1 MSFQGIR
8 VVSVHFR
15 ELSYIKK
22 IPKKFSKD
30 ENKTIKTSIDI
41 NVYMSKNK
49 GKGINQLEYP
59 RIIGSHQYVMNC
71 ISPDIANSISKL
83 SRFIS
88 NSSMDM
94 QKAKKKVVEYLRYIL
109 DYWLYYI
116 GYLVVLERYNGSNWI
131 CNTNDSKYTSE
142 YVFTLGRVVVSWKSF
157 KQICIARSTMELEFI
172 VRNEAE
178 WIQNFL

>member
-1 MSFQGIR
+1 M
-8 VVSVHFR
+8 
-15 ELSYIKK
+15 K
-22 IPKKFSKD
+22 
-30 ENKTIKTSIDI
+30 
-41 NVYMSKNK
+41 
-49 GKGINQLEYP
+49 
-59 RIIGSHQYVMNC
+59 
-71 ISPDIANSISKL
+71 
-83 SRFIS
+83 
-88 NSSMDM
+88 
-94 QKAKKKVVEYLRYIL
+94 YIL

-142 YVFTLGRVVVSWKSF
+142 YVFKLGRVVVSWKSF